1 MAVTISTAA
10 DRRRRPLAVSL
21 ATART
26 REALLLSAGAA
37 VVVLAWLLVF
47 FAAGRTLEGV
57 GERLERGEMVNLN
70 ALTGPAPLLPHL
82 AFLPEPGEREFVAER
97 IWRRAQAGG
106 LPNVGE
112 LAKIRVSPNDLATAG
127 KVPGLRE
134 RLEAAAVHAA
144 EQAAERTAERT
155 AEGGA
160 PPGVT
165 VPLLTF
171 SQLRQVKPGL
181 VVRSPGSFRL
191 QFWLWGLAML
201 AVFAAVHALWRR
213 FRFSGDQILLP
224 AVVVLCGLGFAMM
237 TSVRDPLRDFALFS
251 SFAQGVVAGGALLF
265 LASFLDVER
274 SPLRRLS
281 WLALPLALLVSTLL
295 VLFGSGPG
303 TSDAKVNLFGI
314 QPVEAVKILVVL
326 FLAGYLYDRWEF
338 LREVSDKRPG
348 LARVARWVRIPRLE
362 YALPPFVAL
371 AAILFFFFLQKDLGP
386 ALVLSF
392 LFLLLYTVA
401 RGRAGVLAAGTAA
414 VAGAFAVGYLLGVPR
429 TVTVRIAMWLSPWE
443 NAFTGGDHLAHSL
456 WSLAGGGVAGTG
468 LGLGQP
474 SRVPEIHTDMVLA
487 ALGEELGFLGLLAVF
502 ALYAV
507 IVTRAFRA
515 ALRAEGVFS
524 FFLAL
529 GLALVTALQI
539 LLISGGVTG
548 LLPLSGVVSPF
559 LSYGRSAMLANFLV
573 VGLILAISARAGGET
588 EAVRRFRRPVKAVAF
603 GLAALLAAVVVRAA
617 QVQVFQDEEVM
628 TRGALTLQGDGFRR
642 YQYNPRLAEIA
653 GTIPRGAILDRNGLP
668 LAVQDF
674 AELEPH
680 RAELE
685 ALGVSLEEL
694 KRQDAAGAD
703 RLYPFGERTF
713 HLLGDLRTRV
723 NWAAPNTSYAER
735 DSRVRLQGY
744 DDYLVQVPQPDGST
758 LPVVKLDYGE
768 LVPVLR
774 HRHQPGHAAVR
785 EVLDRD
791 RSLKMTVDAR
801 LQLRAG
807 EILEKYAR
815 AAGRD
820 AGAAAVLLDA
830 DTGDLL
836 ASVSYPWPKRL
847 PAGIS
852 SDPEDPDP
860 GLIDRARYGIYPPG
874 STFKIVTALSALQK
888 DPALAAETFQ
898 CRLLPDG
905 RVGNT
910 VRGWGRPMRD
920 DPTVHAPHGSVDL
933 EKGITQ
939 SCNAYFAQLA
949 TYEVGAEQLLA
960 TARTLGIETAQPNTP
975 EQLKDALP
983 QAGYGQGQVTAT
995 PFEMARVAATL
1006 ANRGAMPE
1014 GRWVLDATNTRNA
1027 PPADLLQGP
1036 SVDLIARSMRQ
1047 VATQG
1052 TASRIFG
1059 GFTPAVAGKT
1069 GTAEVQGKPSHSWF
1083 IGFAPYDAPPDQR
1096 IAFAV
1101 IVEHGGYGGRLAAQ
1115 AAKEMVEAAVAL
1127 GVVGGGAGGER

>member
-10 DRRRRPLAVSL
+10 DRRRRPLALSL
-21 ATART
+21 AAART

-37 VVVLAWLLVF
+37 VALLGWLLVF
-47 FAAGRTLEGV
+47 VAAGRTLEGV
-57 GERLERGEMVNLN
+57 GERLATGEVVNLN

-82 AFLPEPGEREFVAER
+82 AFLPDPGERELVAER
-97 IWRRAQAGG
+97 IWRRAQAGSF
-106 LPNVGE
+106 PNVGE

-127 KVPGLRE
+127 KVPGLRG
-134 RLEAAAVHAA
+134 RLEAA
-144 EQAAERTAERT
+144 TAGK
-155 AEGGA
+155 EGA
-160 PPGVT
+160 GVT
-165 VPLLTF
+165 VPLLTL

-181 VVRSPGSFRL
+181 VVRAPGSFRL

-201 AVFAAVHALWRR
+201 AVFAAVHLGWRR
-213 FRFSGDQILLP
+213 FRFAGDQILLP
-224 AVVVLCGLGFAMM
+224 AVLVLCGLGFAMM
-237 TSVRDPLRDFALFS
+237 TSVRDPLRDIALFA
-251 SFAQGVVAGGALLF
+251 SFAQGVVAGGVLLF
-265 LASFLDVER
+265 LASFLEIER

-281 WLALPLALLVSTLL
+281 WLALPLALLISTLL

-303 TSDAKVNLFGI
+303 TSDAKVNLFGM

-326 FLAGYLYDRWEF
+326 FLAGYLYDRWEL

-348 LARVARWVRIPRLE
+348 LARFARWVRIPRLE

-392 LFLLLYTVA
+392 LFLLLYAVA
-401 RGRAGVLAAGTAA
+401 RGRSGVLAAGTAA
-414 VAGAFAVGYLLGVPR
+414 VVGAFAAGYALGVPR
-429 TVTVRIAMWLSPWE
+429 TVSLRIAMWLSPWE
-443 NAFTGGDHLAHSL
+443 NAFRGGDHLAHSL
-456 WSLAGGGVAGTG
+456 WSLAGGGVAGAG

-507 IVTRAFRA
+507 VVTRAFRA
-515 ALRAEGVFS
+515 ALRAQGVFS

-573 VGLILAISARAGGET
+573 VGLLLAVSARAGERAGDGET
-588 EAVRRFRRPVKAVAF
+588 ETLRRFRVPVKAVAF
-603 GLAALLAAVVVRAA
+603 GLAALLGAVVLRAA
-617 QVQVFQDEEVM
+617 QVQVFQDEDVM

-653 GTIPRGAILDRNGLP
+653 GTIPRGAIVDRNGLP
-668 LAVQDF
+668 LAVEDV

-694 KRQDAAGAD
+694 QRQKAAGAS
-703 RLYPFGERTF
+703 RLYPFGERAF
-713 HLLGDLRTRV
+713 HLLGDLRTQV

-744 DDYLVQVPQPDGST
+744 DDYAGVVSVPQPDGST
-758 LPVVKLDYGE
+758 LPVVKVDYGE

-774 HRHQPGHAAVR
+774 HRHQPEHPAVR
-785 EVLDRD
+785 AILDRD
-791 RSLKMTVDAR
+791 RTLKMTVDAR

-807 EILEKYAR
+807 EILEKYAK

-836 ASVSYPWPKRL
+836 AAVSYPWPKRL
-847 PAGIS
+847 PAAAADPGG
-852 SDPEDPDP
+852 SDA

-874 STFKIVTALSALQK
+874 STFKVVTALAALQK
-888 DPALAAETFQ
+888 DPDLAAETFQ
-898 CRLLPDG
+898 CRRLPDG

-920 DPTVHAPHGSVDL
+920 DPTVHAPHGSVNL

-960 TARTLGIETAQPNTP
+960 TAERMGIETAQPNTP

-1027 PPADLLQGP
+1027 PPADVLTGP
-1036 SVDLIARSMRQ
+1036 SVELIARSMRQ

-1127 GVVGGGAGGER
+1127 GVVGGAGGAGGER